1 MQKIIRQAFG
11 KPVTIGLVGGHN
23 LSICVSYLNMV
34 RLSNNDCSN
43 VGMLASC
50 CSEMNEMRVLV
61 QQQEPL
67 SLLRQI
73 KPAKRNDLAI
83 LMLIRMDHLTR
94 RSISN
99 QVYYKL
105 FTNTSCTLLCTHTG
119 SSSAS
124 HTISP
129 ENEDNDFGLLLRSM
143 IITLYYIVLFHI
155 RRFKSREF
163 WGRKT
168 LAKGR

>member
-34 RLSNNDCSN
+34 TLSNNDCSN

-67 SLLRQI
+67 SLIKANKTRQKKRSRHSDVDQDGPPDKKINFKPGILQTVHQHILHIIMHTYRVILRFPYHQ
-73 KPAKRNDLAI
+73 
-83 LMLIRMDHLTR
+83 
-94 RSISN
+94 S
-99 QVYYKL
+99 
-105 FTNTSCTLLCTHTG
+105 
-119 SSSAS
+119 
-124 HTISP
+124 
-129 ENEDNDFGLLLRSM
+129 
-143 IITLYYIVLFHI
+143 
-155 RRFKSREF
+155 
-163 WGRKT
+163 
-168 LAKGR
+168 